1 MELVFFLSNTLRYF
15 LENVVNSYFD
25 ILLPNFFCFCQM
37 PTGQRENFNNFWNLN
52 IYLLLNS
59 WFFLL
64 FSFTQKVSVA
74 MYSGLVFFI
83 KFITFHISNTQS
95 WEVIPEKMYQ
105 RDIILKMAKLQNRCY
120 LRSYESIDLFL
131 KRTCMKII
139 PLPKLIF
146 GAG

>member
-1 MELVFFLSNTLRYF
+1 
-15 LENVVNSYFD
+15 
-25 ILLPNFFCFCQM
+25 
-37 PTGQRENFNNFWNLN
+37 
-52 IYLLLNS
+52 
-59 WFFLL
+59 
-64 FSFTQKVSVA
+64 